1 MIKCNVTIIGTIT
14 RGAEVRTTKDGK
26 SFLSFGLQTT
36 LCADSADKKTIDI
49 AVAMDGNAPS
59 QFGFHSG
66 ARVEIEGTLTLRKKE
81 ETVYYNLSCN
91 AIKSAENAEDEIK
104 GTMHFKGTLGTKGL
118 TEKQGK
124 KGAYRYFDAYS
135 SEKDGDNYA
144 YLWVHFIDFSPLAP
158 DWLQPKTAID
168 AEGELEFSV
177 FNGRE
182 SLNCRISTLA
192 LWDKTSNRQ

>member
-14 RGAEVRTTKDGK
+14 RGAEVRATKDGK

-36 LCADSADKKTIDI
+36 LCADSTDKKTIDI
-49 AVAMDGNAPS
+49 AAAMDGNDPT
-59 QFGFHSG
+59 QFGFYSG
-66 ARVEIEGTLTLRKKE
+66 SRVEIECSLTLRKKE
-81 ETVYYNLSCN
+81 DKVYYNLSCSS
-91 AIKSAENAEDEIK
+91 IKISENADDSIT

-124 KGAYRYFDAYS
+124 KGPYRYFDAYN
-135 SEKDGDNYA
+135 SEIDDDNYA
-144 YLWVHFIDFSPLAP
+144 YIWVHFIDFSPLAP
-158 DWLQPKTAID
+158 DWLQPKTSID
-168 AEGELEFSV
+168 AEGDFEFSV